1 MELHEESGSSMHP
14 ERPDRVRAVMARL
27 RAAELEGRCR
37 RLPAR
42 EATLEEVGAC
52 HIPELVE
59 AVDLLSEQSRL
70 QGNAGLH
77 FSPGGPRRR
86 ARHFCRDWPLACADV
101 PARLHC
107 PSPGCKQRTRSA
119 CLPPGLMLTLN
130 NLPCM
135 PSLQTRM

>member
-1 MELHEESGSSMHP
+1 MHP

-27 RAAELEGRCR
+27 HAAELAGRCR

-52 HIPELVE
+52 HIPELME

-77 FSPGGPRRR
+77 FSPGGPGCR
-86 ARHFCRDWPLACADV
+86 AQPLQGAGCAGVLTCLHRLGRGRGSSPACLACCAAHGQSPWNSFPTCSARRKQTV
-101 PARLHC
+101 TPA
-107 PSPGCKQRTRSA
+107 PQQA
-119 CLPPGLMLTLN
+119 
-130 NLPCM
+130 
-135 PSLQTRM
+135 